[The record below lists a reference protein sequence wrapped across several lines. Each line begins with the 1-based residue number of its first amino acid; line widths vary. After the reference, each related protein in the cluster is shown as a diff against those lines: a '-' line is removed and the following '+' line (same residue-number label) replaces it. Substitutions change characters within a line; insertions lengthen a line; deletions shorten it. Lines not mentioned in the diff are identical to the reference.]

1 MIICFLIII
10 GAQLLIMIF
19 IFLIEQFL
27 LDNIFVEIKI
37 HFFQDSLMYRKF
49 NNLSLLKKVLI
60 SLKKLNKK
68 CIN

>member
-10 GAQLLIMIF
+10 GAKLLIMIF
-19 IFLIEQFL
+19 IFLNELFL

-60 SLKKLNKK
+60 SLKKLNKMY
-68 CIN
+68 